1 VIGFYGTMAANQI
14 GGNAMRFEFVTAS
27 RIVFGAGGAREIAP
41 AATALGRRP
50 LVVTGRH
57 TQRAVWLLDHLSQQG
72 LASTLL
78 SVTGEPTI
86 ADVRA
91 GVQRART
98 ASCDMVIGLG
108 GGSVLD
114 AAKAIAA
121 LLTNH
126 GDPLDYLEVVGRGQP
141 LTQRSAPCIAV
152 PTTAGTG
159 SEVTRNAVLGSAEHR
174 VKASLRSPSMLPKMA
189 VVDPELTWSMP
200 PDVTATTG
208 LDALTQCLEPFVSRR
223 ANPLTD
229 ALCREGM
236 QRAARSLRRAFVDG
250 SDSVAREDMALA
262 SLLGGLAL
270 ANAGLGAVHGFAGPI
285 GGMFPAPHGA
295 ICARL
300 LSPVMQANIQALQQ
314 RAPGSPALAR
324 YDEVARLFTGNPAA
338 RAAAGVAWVTDLVDA
353 LSIARLADH
362 RIAPAD
368 FPEIVEKSQQ
378 ASSMKANPI
387 ELTVVELTTILHQ
400 AL

>member
-1 VIGFYGTMAANQI
+1 MP
-14 GGNAMRFEFVTAS
+14 FEFATAS
-27 RIVFGAGGAREIAP
+27 RIIFGSGALQQAP
-41 AATALGRRP
+41 AIAASLGQRP
-50 LVVTGRH
+50 LLVAGSRPDRAGPLINALHGR
-57 TQRAVWLLDHLSQQG
+57 G
-72 LASTLL
+72 LTVAIF

-86 ADVRA
+86 ADALDGVAQARQA
-91 GVQRART
+91 G
-98 ASCDMVIGLG
+98 CDLVIGFG
-108 GGSVLD
+108 GGSALD

-121 LLTNH
+121 LLANG

-141 LTQRSAPCIAV
+141 LTKPSLPCIAI

-159 SEVTRNAVLGSAEHR
+159 SEVTRNAVLGSPDHR
-174 VKASLRSPSMLPKMA
+174 VKASLRSPLMLPA
-189 VVDPELTWSMP
+189 VALVDPELTYSVP
-200 PDVTATTG
+200 PDVTAATG
-208 LDALTQCLEPFVSRR
+208 LDALTQCLEPFVSAR

-250 SDSVAREDMALA
+250 SDATARADMALA

-300 LSPVMQANIQALQQ
+300 LPPVMAANVAALQQ

-324 YDEVARLFTGNPAA
+324 YEEAARLLTGRPD
-338 RAAAGVAWVTDLVDA
+338 AAAGDGVAWVAELVESLA
-353 LSIARLADH
+353 VPRLAAYG
-362 RIAPAD
+362 IVPAD
-368 FPEIVEKSQQ
+368 LPEIVAKSQQ

-387 ELTVVELTTILHQ
+387 ALSAGELARVLEQ